1 MSPLMSHASGAARL
15 RSRALTPV
23 CFALALALASCGGSD
38 RASAPSP
45 VTLATPPPFQVTVA
59 NGATGVPLAGATVTH
74 QGQAFATDSRGIAT
88 LATVSALGT
97 SVDVT
102 APGFL
107 DRKTTVSA
115 STIFL
120 WPKVLS
126 STAGE
131 AFTARLS
138 YTSTAAG
145 AVTGDAPLRRIVSGF
160 STVYV
165 FLPPE
170 IRTEDIRR
178 TAEAAVATVN
188 AATQGSPAYQLVL
201 EKPAGTQVVFEIGID
216 GTQATCENAIAF
228 FRTTLVS
235 SGNPSELF
243 GGLINFCEARWAR
256 DLSVMTH
263 ELGHSLGLYHSE
275 RTFDM
280 MYPFTNREPQF
291 SGEERLLINLA
302 KLRRGGNR
310 FPDTDRDRVTSA
322 SIRAEGETLI
332 VCGSTVSASA
342 RR

>member
-1 MSPLMSHASGAARL
+1 MNHPIGAARL
-15 RSRALTPV
+15 RSLALTLGS
-23 CFALALALASCGGSD
+23 FALTLGLVSCGGSG
-38 RASAPSP
+38 RSTAPSP
-45 VTLATPPPFQVTVA
+45 VTLATPSPFQITVA
-59 NGATGVPLAGATVTH
+59 NGGTGLPVAGATVTH
-74 QGQAFATDSRGIAT
+74 QGQAFVTDARGIAT
-88 LATVSALGT
+88 LAAASALGT
-97 SVDVT
+97 TVDVT
-102 APGFL
+102 APAFL

-120 WPKVLS
+120 WPKILS

-145 AVTGDAPLRRIVSGF
+145 AIAGAAPLRRIVSGF

-165 FLPPE
+165 YLPPE
-170 IRTEDIRR
+170 ILSEDIRR

-216 GTQATCENAIAF
+216 GTQAVCDNAIAF

-235 SGNPSELF
+235 SNNSSELF
-243 GGLINFCEARWAR
+243 GGVVNFCEARWAR

-263 ELGHSLGLYHSE
+263 ELGHSLGLYHSD

-291 SGEERLLINLA
+291 SGEERLLINLT

-310 FPDTDRDRVTSA
+310 FPDADRDRVASA
-322 SIRAEGETLI
+322 SSQAEGETLI
-332 VCGSTVSASA
+332 VCSQP
-342 RR
+342 R